1 MKRQNQSLV
10 RGLKTRRNRDGSE
23 RLYWTCSKRAEALGF
38 MPKMVPIHNIEGD
51 DIRRFCEHLDTQM
64 EAWIA
69 DREGA
74 DRTSEH
80 KNDFKGLFRQ
90 YRERP
95 SSPFHRIKWNTRR
108 TYSQVLDKL
117 EELIGD
123 DDLSSV
129 NIDSVWETYNAARW
143 PNGKRGPDKVRT
155 AHGFMSMLRKAIS
168 FGVRAEIP
176 ECARIHAILETE
188 RFPAPKPRKKSLSR
202 GYVLAFVEEA
212 KKAGRMSLALG
223 TAIQFEC
230 GLRQRDVIGEWE
242 DPDGDRRS
250 PYLLRGRQWANGLL
264 WTDIKDNVLTKTTT
278 KTGAVVTHDLS
289 LLPLTSALIA
299 EIPVEQRMFGPVILD
314 ELNQRPYAE
323 HAYAREWRKVARAAG
338 IPDDVWNMDAR
349 SGAATEA
356 DEAGAAPEDIQR
368 VLGHSDVKTTM
379 RYIRSQS
386 LNRTRRV
393 AKARFEI
400 SEDETDR

>member
-1 MKRQNQSLV
+1 MKKRQSEI
-10 RGLKTRRNRDGSE
+10 RGLRERKNRDGRV
-23 RLYWTCSKRAEALGF
+23 RLYWTCTKRAEALGF
-38 MPKMVPIHNIEGD
+38 SPKMVPVHDLEGD
-51 DIRRFCEHLDTQM
+51 NLARFCAHLDTQM

-69 DREGA
+69 QQEGA
-74 DRTSEH
+74 DRTHELS
-80 KNDFKGLFRQ
+80 NDFKHLFRQ

-117 EELIGD
+117 EDVIGNEN
-123 DDLSSV
+123 LSAV
-129 NIDSVWETYNAARW
+129 NIDWVWELYNHARF
-143 PNGKRGPDKVRT
+143 PKGKRGPDNIRK
-155 AHGFMSMLRKAIS
+155 AHGFVSMLRKAIS
-168 FGVRAEIP
+168 FGVRAEIA

-202 GYVLAFVEEA
+202 SHVVALVEAA
-212 KKAGRMSLALG
+212 KSAGRMSLALG

-230 GLRQRDVIGEWE
+230 GLRQRDVIGEWDE
-242 DPDGDRRS
+242 IEGKPRS
-250 PYLLRGRQWANGLL
+250 PYVLRGRQWVNGLV
-264 WTDIKDNVLTKTTT
+264 WTDIKDGVLTKTTT
-278 KTGAVVTHDLS
+278 KTGAVVTHDLAF
-289 LLPLTSALIA
+289 LPLTTALIA
-299 EIPVEQRMFGPVILD
+299 EIPPEQRAFGPMILD

-368 VLGHSDVKTTM
+368 VLGHTDVKTTM

-386 LNRTRRV
+386 LGRTRRV
-393 AKARFEI
+393 AKARLTLERL
-400 SEDETDR
+400 DDDN